1 MQLYSICAI
10 IMYMSSTQLTIRTD
24 EATKTAIAQFAKK
37 LGLSTSAFVMAAA
50 REAMENGRVTL
61 SAPLEP
67 TPYLKEIIEETE
79 QDIAEGKNIQTF
91 DNPDDLVSHLR
102 SL

>member
-1 MQLYSICAI
+1 MVLYLR
-10 IMYMSSTQLTIRTD
+10 YNHHMSSTQLTIRTD
-24 EATKTAIAQFAKK
+24 EATKTAIAQFARK

-67 TPYLKEIIEETE
+67 TPYLKEIIEEAE
-79 QDIAEGKNIQTF
+79 RDIAEGKNIQTF

>member
-1 MQLYSICAI
+1 
-10 IMYMSSTQLTIRTD
+10 MSSTQLTIRTD

-67 TPYLKEIIEETE
+67 TPYLKEIIEEVE

>member
-1 MQLYSICAI
+1 
-10 IMYMSSTQLTIRTD
+10 MSSTQLTIRTD

-67 TPYLKEIIEETE
+67 TPYLKEIIKEAE

>member
-1 MQLYSICAI
+1 MRYN
-10 IMYMSSTQLTIRTD
+10 YVMSSTQLTIRTD

-37 LGLSTSAFVMAAA
+37 LGLSTSAFVMAAT

>member
-1 MQLYSICAI
+1 
-10 IMYMSSTQLTIRTD
+10 MSSTQLTIRTD

-67 TPYLKEIIEETE
+67 TPYLKEIIEEAE
-79 QDIAEGKNIQTF
+79 RDIAEGKNIQTF

>member
-1 MQLYSICAI
+1 
-10 IMYMSSTQLTIRTD
+10 MSSTQLTIRTD

-50 REAMENGRVTL
+50 REAMENGQVTL

-67 TPYLKEIIEETE
+67 TPYLKEIIEEAE

>member
-1 MQLYSICAI
+1 
-10 IMYMSSTQLTIRTD
+10 MSSTQLTIRTD

-37 LGLSTSAFVMAAA
+37 LGLSTSAFVMAAT

-79 QDIAEGKNIQTF
+79 RDIAEGKNIQTF

>member
-1 MQLYSICAI
+1 MRYNHH
-10 IMYMSSTQLTIRTD
+10 MSSTQLTIRTD

-67 TPYLKEIIEETE
+67 TPYLKEIIEEAE

>member
-1 MQLYSICAI
+1 
-10 IMYMSSTQLTIRTD
+10 MSRTQLSIRTD

-67 TPYLKEIIEETE
+67 TPYLKEIIEEAE
-79 QDIAEGKNIQTF
+79 RDIAEGKNIQTF

>member
-1 MQLYSICAI
+1 
-10 IMYMSSTQLTIRTD
+10 MYMSSTQLTIRTD

-67 TPYLKEIIEETE
+67 TPYLKEIIEEAE

>member
-1 MQLYSICAI
+1 
-10 IMYMSSTQLTIRTD
+10 MYMSSTQLTIRTD

>member
-1 MQLYSICAI
+1 
-10 IMYMSSTQLTIRTD
+10 MSSTQLTIRTD

-67 TPYLKEIIEETE
+67 TPYLKEIIAEVE

>member
-1 MQLYSICAI
+1 
-10 IMYMSSTQLTIRTD
+10 MSSTQLTIRTD

-67 TPYLKEIIEETE
+67 TPYLREIIEETE

>member
-1 MQLYSICAI
+1 
-10 IMYMSSTQLTIRTD
+10 MSSTQLTIRTD

-67 TPYLKEIIEETE
+67 TPYLKEIIEEAE
-79 QDIAEGKNIQTF
+79 RDIAEGKNIQTF
-91 DNPDDLVSHLR
+91 DNTDDLVSHLR

>member
-1 MQLYSICAI
+1 
-10 IMYMSSTQLTIRTD
+10 MSSTQLTIRTD

-37 LGLSTSAFVMAAA
+37 LGLSTSAFVMAAT

-67 TPYLKEIIEETE
+67 TPYLKEIIAEVE

>member
-1 MQLYSICAI
+1 
-10 IMYMSSTQLTIRTD
+10 MSSTQLTIRTD

-67 TPYLKEIIEETE
+67 TSYLKEIIEEAE
-79 QDIAEGKNIQTF
+79 RDIAEGKNIQTF

>member
-1 MQLYSICAI
+1 
-10 IMYMSSTQLTIRTD
+10 MSSTQLTIRTD

-37 LGLSTSAFVMAAA
+37 LGLSTSAFVMAAT

>member
-1 MQLYSICAI
+1 
-10 IMYMSSTQLTIRTD
+10 MSSTQLTIRTD

-67 TPYLKEIIEETE
+67 TPYLKKIIEETE

>member
-1 MQLYSICAI
+1 
-10 IMYMSSTQLTIRTD
+10 MSSIQLTIRTD

-37 LGLSTSAFVMAAA
+37 LGLSTSAFVVAAA

-67 TPYLKEIIEETE
+67 TPYLKEIIEEAE